1 MANDFLLFR
10 RTVLFSYVK
19 YMQYVQV
26 NGNTK
31 TFTFLIKCAHTLV
44 TVASAIHVY
53 TQITGIINLIET
65 TRYKFHSLDSCKT
78 YKTVGGNAG
87 RGGVG
92 EAVKG
97 TSCRFSL
104 D

>member
-1 MANDFLLFR
+1 M
-10 RTVLFSYVK
+10 
-19 YMQYVQV
+19 
-26 NGNTK
+26 
-31 TFTFLIKCAHTLV
+31 
-44 TVASAIHVY
+44 
-53 TQITGIINLIET
+53 INLIET

-104 D
+104 DCRVGYRVG